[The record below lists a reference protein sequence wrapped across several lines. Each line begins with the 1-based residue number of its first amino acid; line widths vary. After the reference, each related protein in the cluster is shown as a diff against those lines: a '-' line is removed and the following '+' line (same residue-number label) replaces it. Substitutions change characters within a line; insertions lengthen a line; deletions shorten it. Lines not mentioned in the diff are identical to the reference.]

1 MGLIAMA
8 IHRSRRGE
16 NLSRGPAGIAGQR
29 LLRGNRWGNRRV
41 IGEER
46 GRRFPYACPMDM
58 DGFHPAVAS
67 WFRGRFPAA
76 TEVQQRAWRAI
87 GAGSHT
93 LISAPTGSGKTLAA
107 FLGVIDTL
115 VRRGL
120 NGGLPDETRILYVS
134 PLKAL
139 SNDINKNLQAPLAGI
154 RDGLLESGLPDV
166 RIRALVRTGDT
177 TQGERAKMRR
187 QPPHIL
193 VTTPESLYILLTSE
207 SGRRMLAT
215 VETVI
220 VDEIHALAGNKRG
233 AHLAVSLERLA
244 ALCERPPTRVGVSAT
259 TRPMEAMVEF
269 LVGTDRSPCQV
280 IDRGHVRHWDLRLE
294 LPSSPLE
301 AIMSNEVWVEIYD
314 RLAALAAE
322 HRTTIVFV
330 NTRRLAERVARHL
343 ADRCGEDRVTSHHGS
358 LSKEHRLMAEE
369 RLKAG
374 KLKMLVAT
382 ASLELGIDIGEVDL
396 VCQLGSPRGIARLLQ
411 RVGRSGHGVDRVPK
425 GRLVPLSRDELVE
438 CAALL
443 DAVARGELDAVTLCR
458 KPLDV
463 LSQQIVAEVSMRE
476 WEVDALFDLIVR
488 SAPFRELS
496 RNVYLDVLKMLAN
509 GFTTRRGRR
518 GAYLHHDRVNGRLR
532 PRRSARLTAVTNGG
546 TIPDQFDY
554 DVTLLPGDLF
564 VGTLNEDFAF
574 ESMPGDIFQLGNT
587 SYRILKVH
595 SGKVF
600 VEDAR
605 GLPPTIPFWFGEA
618 PGRSDELSAA
628 VSRLRAEVDEALG
641 CEARGRQA
649 PGSPTGG
656 SQAPDSRA
664 GGSQAPES
672 DSVAVARVAERL
684 VTSHGLPPAA
694 AEQLCEYL
702 GAARAA
708 LGGLP
713 TAQRIVI
720 ERFFDEA
727 GDTHIV
733 VHSPCG
739 SRLNR
744 AWGLALR
751 KRFCRR
757 FNFELQAAALEDTL
771 VISLGVVHS
780 FPLEEV
786 VRYLARATV
795 ADVLAQAVLDAP
807 IFPGRWRWNASV
819 ALAVRRF
826 RNGKRA
832 PAHFQRTDAE
842 DLLATVFPD
851 QLACAENLAGERE
864 IPDHPLVAQT
874 LEDCLRGVMDID
886 GLAELLGRIEAGEVE
901 VACRELTSPSPLAQ
915 EVLSA
920 KPYAF
925 LDDAPAEERRTLAV
939 QSRRHLTVEQAAD
952 LGRLDPEAIRRVRS
966 EAWPDFR
973 DEDELHDALAVLGFM
988 SPSEPGESAELGE
1001 STGPMLER
1009 LVADGRA
1016 TRFRMPGDGWVWVG
1030 AERLAELEM
1039 AVEDGRA
1046 EPRIEALECDAETPE
1061 AALRELVRSRM
1072 EGLGPVTAAELGR
1085 PLGLTERDVAGAL
1098 AALEAEGFAM
1108 RGRFSERA
1116 AKSPSGDRSELPADF
1131 ESPSRPTSTARF
1143 APPADPGEEWCDR
1156 RLLARIHRYTLKR
1169 LRSEIEPVSIAVYQ
1183 RFLFRWQGLGQERRE
1198 GSEALAAVIGELQGL
1213 ALPAVAWEREIL
1225 PARLANYSPM
1235 QMDELA
1241 VSGRIAWYRP
1251 MTRQQWNRAAE
1262 NGLQRGRG
1270 TVANSPIV
1278 ILPRETLPMWRGM
1291 AAAGNGVGD
1300 EYPLSTCAGRIHK
1313 LLMARGALFFQELVQ
1328 AGGLLRVQT
1337 EEALAELVAGGLA
1350 TSDAFQGLRA
1360 LVTPPSR
1367 RRSFHG
1373 RRSRRGPSFDTAG
1386 RWSLLDRA
1394 PADLAS
1400 ENREDAREHAARSL
1414 LRRYGVVCRSVLQR
1428 ENGLPGWRGLLRVFR
1443 RLEARG
1449 EIRGGRFVGALGGE
1463 QFALPEAVK
1472 ALRRC
1477 RRDSNADEW
1486 IVLSAA
1492 DPLNLAGI
1500 LTPGGRVP
1508 AVHSHR
1514 LAYRGGVAVATYTAA
1529 GLQWLGRPD
1538 RADKRR
1544 ADMELRGQAG
1554 MRPRAAGRSVI
1565 SGRR

>member
-1 MGLIAMA
+1 MG
-8 IHRSRRGE
+8 S
-16 NLSRGPAGIAGQR
+16 N
-29 LLRGNRWGNRRV
+29 
-41 IGEER
+41 
-46 GRRFPYACPMDM
+46 
-58 DGFHPAVAS
+58 GFHPAVAS
-67 WFRGRFPAA
+67 WFRGQFAAA
-76 TEVQQRAWRAI
+76 TAVQQRAWQAI

-107 FLGVIDTL
+107 FLAVIDSL

-120 NGGLPDETRILYVS
+120 DGGLPDETRVLYVS

-154 RDGLLESGLPDV
+154 RDELLESGLPDV
-166 RIRALVRTGDT
+166 CIRALVRTGDT
-177 TQGERAKMRR
+177 TQSERAKMRR
-187 QPPHIL
+187 QSPHIL

-259 TRPMEAMVEF
+259 TKPINAMVEF
-269 LVGTDRSPCQV
+269 LVGADRAPCQV
-280 IDRGHVRHWDLRLE
+280 IDQGHVRNWDLELE

-314 RLAALAAE
+314 RLAALAAD

-343 ADRCGEDRVTSHHGS
+343 ADRCGEDQVTSHHGS
-358 LSKEHRLMAEE
+358 LSREHRLKAED

-374 KLKMLVAT
+374 KLKVLVAT

-411 RVGRSGHGVDRVPK
+411 RVGRSGHGVDRVPR
-425 GRLVPLSRDELVE
+425 GRLMPLSRDELVE

-443 DAVARGELDAVTLCR
+443 DAVSRGELDAIALCR

-463 LSQQIVAEVSMRE
+463 LSQQIVAEVSMQE
-476 WEVDALFDLIVR
+476 WEVDALFELITR
-488 SAPFRELS
+488 STPFRDLS
-496 RNVYLDVLKMLAN
+496 RRVYLDIVKMLAN
-509 GFTTRRGRR
+509 GFTTQRGRR

-532 PRRSARLTAVTNGG
+532 PRRGARLTAVTNGG
-546 TIPDQFDY
+546 TIPDQFDH
-554 DVTLLPGDLF
+554 DVLLMPGELF
-564 VGTLNEDFAF
+564 VGALNEDFAF

-618 PGRSDELSAA
+618 PGRSDELSTA
-628 VSRLRAEVDEALG
+628 VSRLRTEVDRALKT
-641 CEARGRQA
+641 E
-649 PGSPTGG
+649 
-656 SQAPDSRA
+656 
-664 GGSQAPES
+664 
-672 DSVAVARVAERL
+672 SVAGAAERL
-684 VTSHGLPPAA
+684 AVDHGLPLSA

-708 LGGLP
+708 LDGLP
-713 TAQRIVI
+713 TAQRIVF

-733 VHSPCG
+733 VHSPYG

-757 FNFELQAAALEDTL
+757 FNFELQAAALEDTI

-780 FPLEEV
+780 FPLDEV
-786 VRYLARATV
+786 VRYLAKATV
-795 ADVLAQAVLDAP
+795 ADVLTQAVLDAP

-832 PAHFQRTDAE
+832 PAFFQRADAE

-851 QLACAENLAGERE
+851 QLACAENLASERE
-864 IPDHPLVAQT
+864 IPDHPLVTQT

-920 KPYAF
+920 RPYAF
-925 LDDAPAEERRTLAV
+925 LDDAPAEERRTLAI

-973 DEDELHDALAVLGFM
+973 DEDELHDALVVLGFM
-988 SPSEPGESAELGE
+988 SPPEPGESAD
-1001 STGPMLER
+1001 SMLEW

-1016 TRFRMPGDGWVWVG
+1016 SRFRMPGDAWVWAS
-1030 AERLAELEM
+1030 AERLAELQM
-1039 AVEDGRA
+1039 AVEGGWTD
-1046 EPRIEALECDAETPE
+1046 PPIESLECDVETPE
-1061 AALRELVRSRM
+1061 AALRELIRSRM

-1085 PLGLTERDVAGAL
+1085 PLGLDDHDVASAL
-1098 AALEAEGFAM
+1098 VALEAEGFAM
-1108 RGRFSERA
+1108 RGHFSERA
-1116 AKSPSGDRSELPADF
+1116 AESASLARSEPPADF
-1131 ESPSRPTSTARF
+1131 ESPSQSTSTAQS
-1143 APPADPGEEWCDR
+1143 ASTAQPALPNQSTEEWCDR
-1156 RLLARIHRYTLKR
+1156 RLLSRIHRYTLKR

-1183 RFLFRWQGLGQERRE
+1183 RFLFRWQGLGRERRR
-1198 GSEALAAVIGELQGL
+1198 GGEALAGVLGELQGL
-1213 ALPAVAWEREIL
+1213 ALPAAAWEREIL
-1225 PARLANYSPM
+1225 PARIADYSPM
-1235 QMDELA
+1235 EMDELA

-1251 MTRQQWNRAAE
+1251 ITRQQWIQAAE
-1262 NGLQRGRG
+1262 NGPQRGRG

-1278 ILPRETLPMWRGM
+1278 ILPRETLPLWRGM
-1291 AAAGNGVGD
+1291 TANGNGAED
-1300 EYPLSTCAGRIHK
+1300 EYPLSTGAGRVHD
-1313 LLMARGALFFQELVQ
+1313 LLMERGALFFQELVQ
-1328 AGGLLRVQT
+1328 ASGLLRVQT
-1337 EEALAELVAGGLA
+1337 EEALAELVAGGLV
-1350 TSDAFQGLRA
+1350 TSDSYQGLRV

-1367 RRSFHG
+1367 RRRFHG
-1373 RRSRRGPSFDTAG
+1373 RRSRRGPSFDSAG

-1394 PADLAS
+1394 AAPLS
-1400 ENREDAREHAARSL
+1400 GEHREEVCEHAARSL

-1428 ENGLPGWRGLLRVFR
+1428 ENGLPGWRDLLRVFR

-1463 QFALPEAVK
+1463 QFALAEAVK

-1477 RRDSNADEW
+1477 RRESNADDW

-1514 LAYRGGVAVATYTAA
+1514 LLYRDGVAVATLTAA
-1529 GLQWLGRPD
+1529 GLQWLEQLD
-1538 RADKRR
+1538 RAERQR
-1544 ADMELRGQAG
+1544 AEMQLRGRAG
-1554 MRPRAAGRSVI
+1554 GKGAVAGRSTI
-1565 SGRR
+1565 PRRMPSWRPGR

>member
-1 MGLIAMA
+1 MG
-8 IHRSRRGE
+8 S
-16 NLSRGPAGIAGQR
+16 
-29 LLRGNRWGNRRV
+29 
-41 IGEER
+41 
-46 GRRFPYACPMDM
+46 

-67 WFRGRFPAA
+67 WFRSRFPAA
-76 TEVQQRAWRAI
+76 TAVQERAWRAI
-87 GAGSHT
+87 GGGSHT

-107 FLGVIDTL
+107 FLAVVDAL
-115 VRRGL
+115 VKRGL
-120 NGGLPDETRILYVS
+120 EGGLADETRVLYVS

-154 RDGLLESGLPDV
+154 RDELLESGLPDV

-177 TQGERAKMRR
+177 TRSERAKMRR
-187 QPPHIL
+187 LAPHIL

-207 SGRRMLAT
+207 SGRRMLGT

-244 ALCERPPTRVGVSAT
+244 ALCGRPPTRVGVSAT
-259 TRPMEAMVEF
+259 TRPMDTMVEF
-269 LVGTDRSPCQV
+269 LVGADRAPCQV
-280 IDRGHVRHWDLRLE
+280 IDQGHVRDWDLRLE

-301 AIMSNEVWVEIYD
+301 AVMSNEVWVEVYD
-314 RLAALAAE
+314 RLAALAAD

-343 ADRCGEDRVTSHHGS
+343 ADRCGEDQVTSHHGS
-358 LSKEHRLMAEE
+358 LSREHRLMAEE

-374 KLKMLVAT
+374 KLKVLVAT

-425 GRLVPLSRDELVE
+425 GRLAPLSRDELVE

-443 DAVARGELDAVTLCR
+443 DAVARGELDAVGLCR

-476 WEVDALFDLIVR
+476 WGVDELFDLITR
-488 SAPFRELS
+488 STPFRDLS
-496 RNVYLDVLKMLAN
+496 RRVYLDVLKMLAN
-509 GFTTRRGRR
+509 GFTTQRGRR

-532 PRRSARLTAVTNGG
+532 PRRGARLTAVTNGG
-546 TIPDQFDY
+546 TIPDQFDH
-554 DVTLLPGDLF
+554 DVMLMPGELF

-628 VSRLRAEVDEALG
+628 VSRLRAEVEEALG
-641 CEARGRQA
+641 
-649 PGSPTGG
+649 
-656 SQAPDSRA
+656 D
-664 GGSQAPES
+664 QAPEIQTPEIQGPESRATGS
-672 DSVAVARVAERL
+672 DSVARVVERL
-684 VTSHGLPPAA
+684 AADRGLPPAA

-702 GAARAA
+702 ASARAA

-713 TAQRIVI
+713 TARRIVI

-733 VHSPCG
+733 VHSPYG

-757 FNFELQAAALEDTL
+757 FNFELQAAALEDAI

-786 VRYLARATV
+786 VRYLASATV
-795 ADVLAQAVLDAP
+795 EDVLTQAVLDAP
-807 IFPGRWRWNASV
+807 VFPGRWRWNASV

-826 RNGKRA
+826 RNGRRA
-832 PAHFQRTDAE
+832 PAYFQRTDAE

-886 GLAELLGRIEAGEVE
+886 GLAALLGRIEAGEVE
-901 VACRELTSPSPLAQ
+901 VTCRELTSPSPLAQ

-920 KPYAF
+920 RPYAF

-952 LGRLDPEAIRRVRS
+952 LGRLDPDAIRRVRS

-973 DEDELHDALAVLGFM
+973 DEDELHDALVVLGFM
-988 SPSEPGESAELGE
+988 SPSEPGEPAD
-1001 STGPMLER
+1001 PMLER
-1009 LVADGRA
+1009 LAADGRA
-1016 TRFRMPGDGWVWVG
+1016 SRFRMPGNAWVWVS

-1039 AVEDGRA
+1039 AVEDGRT
-1046 EPRIEALECDAETPE
+1046 EPRIEALACDVESPE
-1061 AALRELVRSRM
+1061 AALRELIRSRM
-1072 EGLGPVTAAELGR
+1072 EGLGPVTAVELGR
-1085 PLGLTERDVAGAL
+1085 PLGLDDRDVAIAL
-1098 AALEAEGFAM
+1098 VALEAEGFAM
-1108 RGRFSERA
+1108 RGHFSERA
-1116 AKSPSGDRSELPADF
+1116 AESSSLARSESPAEFGSPSQS
-1131 ESPSRPTSTARF
+1131 TSTARS
-1143 APPADPGEEWCDR
+1143 ASPAELAEEWCDR

-1169 LRSEIEPVSIAVYQ
+1169 LRSEIEPVSVAVYQ
-1183 RFLFRWQGLGQERRE
+1183 RFLFRWQGLGRERRR
-1198 GSEALAAVIGELQGL
+1198 GGEALAAVIGELQGL
-1213 ALPAVAWEREIL
+1213 ALPAAAWEREIL
-1225 PARLANYSPM
+1225 PARIADYSPLE
-1235 QMDELA
+1235 MDELA

-1251 MTRQQWNRAAE
+1251 ITRQQWIQAAE
-1262 NGLQRGRG
+1262 NGPQRGRG

-1278 ILPRETLPMWRGM
+1278 ILPRETLPLWRGM
-1291 AAAGNGVGD
+1291 AANGNGAED
-1300 EYPLSTCAGRIHK
+1300 EYPLSTGAERIHD
-1313 LLMARGALFFQELVQ
+1313 LLSARGALFFRELVQ

-1337 EEALAELVAGGLA
+1337 EEALAELVAGGLV
-1350 TSDAFQGLRA
+1350 TSDAFQGLRV

-1367 RRSFHG
+1367 RRRFHG
-1373 RRSRRGPSFDTAG
+1373 RPGRRGPSFDSAG

-1394 PADLAS
+1394 PAPLTGVS
-1400 ENREDAREHAARSL
+1400 REEACEHAARSV

-1428 ENGLPGWRGLLRVFR
+1428 ENGLPGWRDLLRVFR

-1463 QFALPEAVK
+1463 QFALAEAVK

-1477 RRDSNADEW
+1477 RRDSNADDW

-1508 AVHSHR
+1508 AVRSHR
-1514 LAYRGGVAVATYTAA
+1514 LLYRGGVAVATLTAA
-1529 GLQWLGRPD
+1529 GLQWLERLD
-1538 RADKRR
+1538 RAERRR
-1544 ADMELRGQAG
+1544 AEMALRGHKSPMPPTPG
-1554 MRPRAAGRSVI
+1554 RAAIPDLSSWTPIQVDCIGKRQ
-1565 SGRR
+1565 

>member
-1 MGLIAMA
+1 
-8 IHRSRRGE
+8 
-16 NLSRGPAGIAGQR
+16 
-29 LLRGNRWGNRRV
+29 
-41 IGEER
+41 
-46 GRRFPYACPMDM
+46 MDP
-58 DGFHPAVAS
+58 DGFHPAVAN
-67 WFRGRFPAA
+67 WFRGQFPAA
-76 TEVQQRAWRAI
+76 TEVQHRAWRAI

-115 VRRGL
+115 VKRGL
-120 NGGLPDETRILYVS
+120 ESGLADETRILYVS

-154 RDGLLESGLPDV
+154 RDELLESGLPDV
-166 RIRALVRTGDT
+166 CIRALVRTGDT
-177 TQGERAKMRR
+177 TQSERAKMRR
-187 QPPHIL
+187 QAPHIL

-207 SGRRMLAT
+207 SGRRMLGT

-280 IDRGHVRHWDLRLE
+280 IDQGHVRHWDLRLE

-343 ADRCGEDRVTSHHGS
+343 ADRCGEDQVTSHHGS
-358 LSKEHRLMAEE
+358 LSREHRLMAEE

-374 KLKMLVAT
+374 KLNVLVAT

-411 RVGRSGHGVDRVPK
+411 RVGRSGHGVDRVPA

-443 DAVARGELDAVTLCR
+443 DAVARGELDAVALCR

-476 WEVDALFDLIVR
+476 WEVDALFGLIVR
-488 SAPFRELS
+488 SAPFRELP
-496 RNVYLDVLKMLAN
+496 RDVYLDVLKMLAN
-509 GFTTRRGRR
+509 GFTTQRGRR

-532 PRRSARLTAVTNGG
+532 PRRAARLTAVTNGG

-554 DVTLLPGDLF
+554 DVTLLPGELF

-628 VSRLRAEVDEALG
+628 VSRLRTEVDEALG
-641 CEARGRQA
+641 DEAQGSQAPGSRAGGRQA
-649 PGSPTGG
+649 P
-656 SQAPDSRA
+656 
-664 GGSQAPES
+664 ES
-672 DSVAVARVAERL
+672 ESVAVVRVAERL

-733 VHSPCG
+733 VHSPYG

-757 FNFELQAAALEDTL
+757 FNFELQAAALEDTI

-786 VRYLARATV
+786 VRYLASATV
-795 ADVLAQAVLDAP
+795 ADVLTQAVLDAP

-864 IPDHPLVAQT
+864 IPDHPLVTQT

-886 GLAELLGRIEAGEVE
+886 GLAELLGRIEAGKVE
-901 VACRELTSPSPLAQ
+901 VACSELTSPSPLAQ

-925 LDDAPAEERRTLAV
+925 LDDAPAEDRRTLAI

-952 LGRLDPEAIRRVRS
+952 LGRLDPEAIQRVRS

-973 DEDELHDALAVLGFM
+973 DEDELHDALVVLGFM
-988 SPSEPGESAELGE
+988 SPSEPGESAD
-1001 STGPMLER
+1001 PMLER

-1016 TRFRMPGDGWVWVG
+1016 GRFRMPGDGWVWVS

-1039 AVEDGRA
+1039 VLEDGRID
-1046 EPRIEALECDAETPE
+1046 PRVEALECDVETPE
-1061 AALRELVRSRM
+1061 AALRELIRSRM
-1072 EGLGPVTAAELGR
+1072 EGLGPVTASELGQ

-1108 RGRFSERA
+1108 RGRFSERVA
-1116 AKSPSGDRSELPADF
+1116 QSPSAGQSESSADF
-1131 ESPSRPTSTARF
+1131 ESPSQSTS
-1143 APPADPGEEWCDR
+1143 PEQPASPAKPAEEWCDR

-1169 LRSEIEPVSIAVYQ
+1169 LRSEIEPVSITVYQ
-1183 RFLFRWQGLGQERRE
+1183 RFLLRWQGLGRERRQ
-1198 GSEALAAVIGELQGL
+1198 GREALAAVIGELQGL
-1213 ALPAVAWEREIL
+1213 ALPAAAWEREIL
-1225 PARLANYSPM
+1225 PARLTEYSPLE
-1235 QMDELA
+1235 MDELA

-1251 MTRQQWNRAAE
+1251 ITRQQWIQAAD
-1262 NGLQRGRG
+1262 NGPQRGRG

-1278 ILPRETLPMWRGM
+1278 ILPRETLPLWRGM
-1291 AAAGNGVGD
+1291 TAHANGAGD
-1300 EYPLSTCAGRIHK
+1300 EYPLSTGAGRIHE
-1313 LLMARGALFFQELVQ
+1313 LLTARGALFFQELVQ
-1328 AGGLLRVQT
+1328 ASGLLRVQT
-1337 EEALAELVAGGLA
+1337 EEALAELVAGGLV
-1350 TSDAFQGLRA
+1350 TSDAFQGLRV

-1367 RRSFHG
+1367 RRRFHG
-1373 RRSRRGPSFDTAG
+1373 RSGRRGPSFDSAG

-1394 PADLAS
+1394 PADLS
-1400 ENREDAREHAARSL
+1400 GENREEVCEHAARTL

-1428 ENGLPGWRGLLRVFR
+1428 ENGLPGWRDLLRVFR
-1443 RLEARG
+1443 RLEAHG

-1463 QFALPEAVK
+1463 QFAVSEAVK
-1472 ALRRC
+1472 TLRRC
-1477 RRDSNADEW
+1477 RRDSTANDW

-1514 LAYRGGVAVATYTAA
+1514 LLYRNGVAVATLTAA
-1529 GLQWLGRPD
+1529 GLQWLERLD
-1538 RADKRR
+1538 RADRRR
-1544 ADMELRGQAG
+1544 AEMELRGHKG
-1554 MRPRAAGRSVI
+1554 LRLRNPGRSSI
-1565 SGRR
+1565 PGRLPSMSSGRRAPTQ

>member
-1 MGLIAMA
+1 
-8 IHRSRRGE
+8 
-16 NLSRGPAGIAGQR
+16 
-29 LLRGNRWGNRRV
+29 
-41 IGEER
+41 
-46 GRRFPYACPMDM
+46 MDL
-58 DGFHPAVAS
+58 DGFHPAVAN
-67 WFRGRFPAA
+67 WFRGQFPAA
-76 TEVQQRAWRAI
+76 TEVQHRAWRAI

-107 FLGVIDTL
+107 FLGVIDAL
-115 VRRGL
+115 VKRGL
-120 NGGLPDETRILYVS
+120 EDGLADETRILYVS

-154 RDGLLESGLPDV
+154 RDELLESGLPDV
-166 RIRALVRTGDT
+166 CIRALVRTGDT
-177 TQGERAKMRR
+177 TQSERAKMRR
-187 QPPHIL
+187 QAPHIL

-207 SGRRMLAT
+207 SGRRMLGT

-259 TRPMEAMVEF
+259 TRPMEVMVEF
-269 LVGTDRSPCQV
+269 LLGADRAPCQV
-280 IDRGHVRHWDLRLE
+280 IDQGHVRHWDLRLE

-343 ADRCGEDRVTSHHGS
+343 ADRCGEDQVTSHHGS
-358 LSKEHRLMAEE
+358 LSREHRLKAEE

-374 KLKMLVAT
+374 KLMVLVAT

-411 RVGRSGHGVDRVPK
+411 RVGRSGHGVDRVPA

-443 DAVARGELDAVTLCR
+443 DAVAKGELDAVALCR

-476 WEVDALFDLIVR
+476 WAVDALFDLIVR
-488 SAPFRELS
+488 SAPFRDLS
-496 RNVYLDVLKMLAN
+496 RNDYLDVLKMLAN
-509 GFTTRRGRR
+509 GFTTQRGRR
-518 GAYLHHDRVNGRLR
+518 GAYLHHDRVNGWLR
-532 PRRSARLTAVTNGG
+532 PRRAARLTAVTNGG

-554 DVTLLPGDLF
+554 DVTLVPGELF

-628 VSRLRAEVDEALG
+628 VSRLRREVDETLANKAPADG
-641 CEARGRQA
+641 ARRSHAQGSQASGSHASDSQA
-649 PGSPTGG
+649 PGS
-656 SQAPDSRA
+656 QA
-664 GGSQAPES
+664 GGSQTPGS
-672 DSVAVARVAERL
+672 GSVAVARVAERL
-684 VTSHGLPPAA
+684 AEDHALPPIA

-702 GAARAA
+702 ASARAA

-713 TAQRIVI
+713 TAERIVI

-733 VHSPCG
+733 VHSPYG

-757 FNFELQAAALEDTL
+757 FNFELQAAALEDTI

-786 VRYLARATV
+786 VRYLASATV
-795 ADVLAQAVLDAP
+795 ADVLTQAVLDAP

-874 LEDCLRGVMDID
+874 LEDCLHGVMDIN
-886 GLAELLGRIEAGEVE
+886 GLADLLGRIETGEVE

-925 LDDAPAEERRTLAV
+925 LDDAPAEERRTLAI
-939 QSRRHLTVEQAAD
+939 QARRHLTVEQAAD
-952 LGRLDPEAIRRVRS
+952 LGRLDPEAIQRVRS

-973 DEDELHDALAVLGFM
+973 DEDELHDALVVLGFM
-988 SPSEPGESAELGE
+988 APSEPGEAAD
-1001 STGPMLER
+1001 PMLER

-1016 TRFRMPGDGWVWVG
+1016 SRFRMPWDAWVWVS

-1039 AVEDGRA
+1039 AVDDGRT
-1046 EPRIEALECDAETPE
+1046 EPRIEALECDVETPE
-1061 AALRELVRSRM
+1061 AALRELIRSRM

-1085 PLGLTERDVAGAL
+1085 PLGVNDRDVASAL

-1108 RGRFSERA
+1108 RGRFSECPA
-1116 AKSPSGDRSELPADF
+1116 QSPSVGQS
-1131 ESPSRPTSTARF
+1131 ESPAEF
-1143 APPADPGEEWCDR
+1143 AEEWCDR

-1183 RFLFRWQGLGQERRE
+1183 RFLFRWQGLGRERRA
-1198 GSEALAAVIGELQGL
+1198 GSEALAAVIDELQGL
-1213 ALPAVAWEREIL
+1213 ALPAAAWEREIL
-1225 PARLANYSPM
+1225 PARLADYSPM

-1251 MTRQQWNRAAE
+1251 ITRQQWIQAAE
-1262 NGLQRGRG
+1262 NGPQRGRG

-1278 ILPRETLPMWRGM
+1278 ILPREALTLWRGM
-1291 AAAGNGVGD
+1291 AAAGNVAED
-1300 EYPLSTCAGRIHK
+1300 EFPLSTGAGRIHD
-1313 LLMARGALFFQELVQ
+1313 LLMARGALFFQEIVQ

-1337 EEALAELVAGGLA
+1337 EEALAELVAGGLV
-1350 TSDAFQGLRA
+1350 TSDAFQGLRV

-1367 RRSFHG
+1367 RRRFHG
-1373 RRSRRGPSFDTAG
+1373 RRSRRGPSFDSAG
-1386 RWSLLDRA
+1386 RWSLLDLVTA
-1394 PADLAS
+1394 NLS
-1400 ENREDAREHAARSL
+1400 GENREEACEHVARSL

-1428 ENGLPGWRGLLRVFR
+1428 ENGLPGWRDLLRVFR

-1463 QFALPEAVK
+1463 QFALTEAVE

-1508 AVHSHR
+1508 AIHSHR
-1514 LAYRGGVAVATYTAA
+1514 LVYRGGVAVATRTAA
-1529 GLQWLGRPD
+1529 GLQWLEPLGGAER
-1538 RADKRR
+1538 RR
-1544 ADMELRGQAG
+1544 AERELGSRAAAQTP
-1554 MRPRAAGRSVI
+1554 PRAGPAISPRMQRMRARLATSRRGRA
-1565 SGRR
+1565 RDEF

>member
-1 MGLIAMA
+1 MG
-8 IHRSRRGE
+8 S
-16 NLSRGPAGIAGQR
+16 
-29 LLRGNRWGNRRV
+29 
-41 IGEER
+41 
-46 GRRFPYACPMDM
+46 

-67 WFRGRFPAA
+67 WFRGQFAAA
-76 TEVQQRAWRAI
+76 TAVQQRAWQAI
-87 GAGSHT
+87 GAGSNT

-107 FLGVIDTL
+107 FLAVIDSL
-115 VRRGL
+115 VKHGL
-120 NGGLPDETRILYVS
+120 DGGLPDETRVLYVS

-154 RDGLLESGLPDV
+154 RDELLKSGLPDV
-166 RIRALVRTGDT
+166 CIRALVRTGDT
-177 TQGERAKMRR
+177 TQSERAKMRR
-187 QPPHIL
+187 QSPHIL

-207 SGRRMLAT
+207 SGRRMLAP

-244 ALCERPPTRVGVSAT
+244 ALCARPPTRVGVSAT
-259 TRPMEAMVEF
+259 TKPINAMVEF

-280 IDRGHVRHWDLRLE
+280 IDQGHVRNWDLKLE

-314 RLAALAAE
+314 RLAALAAD

-343 ADRCGEDRVTSHHGS
+343 ADRCGEDQVTSHHGS
-358 LSKEHRLMAEE
+358 LSREHRLKAED

-374 KLKMLVAT
+374 KLKVLVAT

-411 RVGRSGHGVDRVPK
+411 RVGRSGHGVDRVPR
-425 GRLVPLSRDELVE
+425 GRLMPLSRDELVE

-443 DAVARGELDAVTLCR
+443 DAVSRGELDAIALCR

-463 LSQQIVAEVSMRE
+463 LSQQIVAEVSMQE
-476 WEVDALFDLIVR
+476 WEVDALFELITG
-488 SAPFRELS
+488 STPFRDLS
-496 RNVYLDVLKMLAN
+496 RRVYLDVVKMLAN
-509 GFTTRRGRR
+509 GFTTQRGRR

-532 PRRSARLTAVTNGG
+532 PRRGARLTAVTNGG
-546 TIPDQFDY
+546 TIPDQFDF
-554 DVTLLPGDLF
+554 DVTLLPGELS

-618 PGRSDELSAA
+618 PGRSDELSTA
-628 VSRLRAEVDEALG
+628 VSRLRMEVDEAL
-641 CEARGRQA
+641 EKE
-649 PGSPTGG
+649 TV
-656 SQAPDSRA
+656 A
-664 GGSQAPES
+664 G
-672 DSVAVARVAERL
+672 VAERL
-684 VTSHGLPPAA
+684 AAGHGLPLPA

-708 LGGLP
+708 LDGLP
-713 TAQRIVI
+713 TAQRIVF

-733 VHSPCG
+733 VHSPYG

-757 FNFELQAAALEDTL
+757 FNFELQAAALEDAI

-786 VRYLARATV
+786 VRYLAKATV
-795 ADVLAQAVLDAP
+795 ADVLTQAVLDAP

-832 PAHFQRTDAE
+832 PAFFQRADAE

-920 KPYAF
+920 RPYAF
-925 LDDAPAEERRTLAV
+925 LDDAPAEERRTLAI

-952 LGRLDPEAIRRVRS
+952 LGRLDPEAIERVRS
-966 EAWPDFR
+966 EAWPASR
-973 DEDELHDALAVLGFM
+973 DEDELHDALVVLGFM
-988 SPSEPGESAELGE
+988 APDEAGDAVHC
-1001 STGPMLER
+1001 MFER

-1016 TRFRMPGDGWVWVG
+1016 STFTMPCGSSVWIS
-1030 AERLAELEM
+1030 AERLAELQL
-1039 AVEDGRA
+1039 AVPGGRT
-1046 EPRIEALECDAETPE
+1046 EPPLNSLDSDVDSAE
-1061 AALRELVRSRM
+1061 AALRELIRSRM
-1072 EGLGPVTAAELGR
+1072 EGLGPVTATQLSR
-1085 PLGLTERDVAGAL
+1085 PLGLTAGGVAGAL
-1098 AALEAEGFAM
+1098 VALEAEGFAM
-1108 RGRFSERA
+1108 RGQFSERA
-1116 AKSPSGDRSELPADF
+1116 TESSLSGQ
-1131 ESPSRPTSTARF
+1131 TQ
-1143 APPADPGEEWCDR
+1143 EEWCDR

-1169 LRSEIEPVSIAVYQ
+1169 LRSEIEPVTIADYQ
-1183 RFLFRWQGLGQERRE
+1183 RFLFRWQGLGKERRQ
-1198 GSEALAAVIGELQGL
+1198 GSEALAAVIDELQGV
-1213 ALPAVAWEREIL
+1213 ALPAAAWEREVL
-1225 PARLANYSPM
+1225 PARLRDYSPLL
-1235 QMDELA
+1235 MDDLA

-1251 MTRQQWNRAAE
+1251 TLRRYRVQADEGGPR
-1262 NGLQRGRG
+1262 RGRG

-1278 ILPRETLPMWRGM
+1278 ILPREAIPAWRRL
-1291 AAAGNGVGD
+1291 AASANGSA
-1300 EYPLSTCAGRIHK
+1300 EEIPLSTGASRVRD
-1313 LLMARGALFFQELVQ
+1313 LLVARGALFFQELVQ
-1328 AGGLLRVQT
+1328 ASGLLRVQT
-1337 EEALAELVAGGLA
+1337 EEALAELVAGGLVTA
-1350 TSDAFQGLRA
+1350 DAFRGLRV
-1360 LVTPPSR
+1360 LITPPSR
-1367 RRSFHG
+1367 RKGFHG
-1373 RRSRRGPSFDTAG
+1373 RRRRRGPSFDSAG
-1386 RWSLLDRA
+1386 RWALLEMV
-1394 PADLAS
+1394 PADGSTEAS
-1400 ENREDAREHAARSL
+1400 RDAVEHAARAV

-1428 ENGLPGWRGLLRVFR
+1428 ESGLPGWRDLLGVFR

-1463 QFALPEAVK
+1463 QFALTSAVET
-1472 ALRRC
+1472 LRRC
-1477 RRDSNADEW
+1477 RRDSQADEW
-1486 IVLSAA
+1486 VVVSAA

-1500 LTPGGRVP
+1500 LTPGGRVA

-1514 LAYRGGVAVATYTAA
+1514 LLYRGGVAVATLTAA
-1529 GLQWLGRPD
+1529 GLQLLEPLNAAER
-1538 RADKRR
+1538 RR
-1544 ADMELRGQAG
+1544 AEMELRGRAG
-1554 MRPRAAGRSVI
+1554 SRAPERGDALISPRMARMRARLAASRRGRARDEF
-1565 SGRR
+1565 

>member
-1 MGLIAMA
+1 MG
-8 IHRSRRGE
+8 S
-16 NLSRGPAGIAGQR
+16 
-29 LLRGNRWGNRRV
+29 
-41 IGEER
+41 
-46 GRRFPYACPMDM
+46 
-58 DGFHPAVAS
+58 DGFHPVVAS
-67 WFRGRFPAA
+67 WFRGQFAAA
-76 TEVQQRAWRAI
+76 TAVQQRAWQAI

-107 FLGVIDTL
+107 FLAVIDSL

-120 NGGLPDETRILYVS
+120 DGGLPDETRVLYVS

-154 RDGLLESGLPDV
+154 RDKLLESGLPDV
-166 RIRALVRTGDT
+166 CIRALVRTGDT
-177 TQGERAKMRR
+177 TQSERAKMRR
-187 QPPHIL
+187 QSPHIL

-259 TRPMEAMVEF
+259 TKPINAMVEF
-269 LVGTDRSPCQV
+269 LVGADRAPCQV
-280 IDRGHVRHWDLRLE
+280 IDQGHVRNWDLKLE

-314 RLAALAAE
+314 RLAALAAD
-322 HRTTIVFV
+322 HRTTIIFV

-343 ADRCGEDRVTSHHGS
+343 ADRCGEDQVTSHHGS
-358 LSKEHRLMAEE
+358 LSREHRLKAED

-374 KLKMLVAT
+374 KLKVLVAT

-411 RVGRSGHGVDRVPK
+411 RVGRSGHGVDRVPR
-425 GRLVPLSRDELVE
+425 GRLMPLSRDELVE

-443 DAVARGELDAVTLCR
+443 DAVSRGELDAIALCR

-463 LSQQIVAEVSMRE
+463 LSQQIVAEVSMQE
-476 WEVDALFDLIVR
+476 WGVDELFDLITR
-488 SAPFRELS
+488 STPFRDLS
-496 RNVYLDVLKMLAN
+496 RRVYLDVVKMLAN
-509 GFTTRRGRR
+509 GFTTQRGRR

-532 PRRSARLTAVTNGG
+532 PRRGARLTAVTNGG
-546 TIPDQFDY
+546 TIPDQFDH
-554 DVTLLPGDLF
+554 DVLLMPGELF
-564 VGTLNEDFAF
+564 VGALNEDFAF

-628 VSRLRAEVDEALG
+628 VSRLRTEVDEALDK
-641 CEARGRQA
+641 E
-649 PGSPTGG
+649 TV
-656 SQAPDSRA
+656 A
-664 GGSQAPES
+664 G
-672 DSVAVARVAERL
+672 VAERIAAD
-684 VTSHGLPPAA
+684 HGLPLPA

-708 LGGLP
+708 LDGLP
-713 TAQRIVI
+713 TAQRIVF

-733 VHSPCG
+733 VHSPYG

-757 FNFELQAAALEDTL
+757 FNFELQAAALEDTI

-786 VRYLARATV
+786 VRYLAKATV
-795 ADVLAQAVLDAP
+795 ADVLTQAVLDAP

-832 PAHFQRTDAE
+832 PAFFQRADAE

-920 KPYAF
+920 RPYAF
-925 LDDAPAEERRTLAV
+925 LDDAPAEERRTLAI

-973 DEDELHDALAVLGFM
+973 DEDELHDALVVLGFM
-988 SPSEPGESAELGE
+988 SPPEPGESAD
-1001 STGPMLER
+1001 PMLER

-1016 TRFRMPGDGWVWVG
+1016 SRFRMPGDAWVWAS
-1030 AERLAELEM
+1030 AERLAELQM
-1039 AVEDGRA
+1039 AVEAGWID
-1046 EPRIEALECDAETPE
+1046 PRIESLECDVETPE
-1061 AALRELVRSRM
+1061 AALRELIRSRM

-1085 PLGLTERDVAGAL
+1085 PLGLDDHDVASAL
-1098 AALEAEGFAM
+1098 VALEAEGFAM
-1108 RGRFSERA
+1108 RGHFSERA
-1116 AKSPSGDRSELPADF
+1116 TESASRARSESHTESASPGQPA
-1131 ESPSRPTSTARF
+1131 RPNQST
-1143 APPADPGEEWCDR
+1143 EEWCDR
-1156 RLLARIHRYTLKR
+1156 RLLSRIHRYTLKR

-1183 RFLFRWQGLGQERRE
+1183 RFLFRWQGLGRERRR
-1198 GSEALAAVIGELQGL
+1198 GGEALAGVIGELQGL
-1213 ALPAVAWEREIL
+1213 ALPAAAWEREIL
-1225 PARLANYSPM
+1225 PARIADYSPLE
-1235 QMDELA
+1235 MDELA

-1251 MTRQQWNRAAE
+1251 ITRQQWIQAAE
-1262 NGLQRGRG
+1262 NGPQRGRG

-1278 ILPRETLPMWRGM
+1278 ILPRETLPLWRGM
-1291 AAAGNGVGD
+1291 TANGDGAED
-1300 EYPLSTCAGRIHK
+1300 EYPLSTGAARIHD
-1313 LLMARGALFFQELVQ
+1313 LLTERGALFFQELVQ
-1328 AGGLLRVQT
+1328 ASGLLRVQT
-1337 EEALAELVAGGLA
+1337 EEALAELVAGGLV
-1350 TSDAFQGLRA
+1350 TSDAFQGLRV

-1367 RRSFHG
+1367 RRRFHG
-1373 RRSRRGPSFDTAG
+1373 RRSRRGPSFDSAG

-1394 PADLAS
+1394 AAPLS
-1400 ENREDAREHAARSL
+1400 GEHREEVWEHAARTL

-1428 ENGLPGWRGLLRVFR
+1428 ENGLPGWRDLLRVFR

-1463 QFALPEAVK
+1463 QFALAEAVK

-1477 RRDSNADEW
+1477 RRDSNADDW

-1514 LAYRGGVAVATYTAA
+1514 LLYRDGVAVATLTAA
-1529 GLQWLGRPD
+1529 GLQWLEQLD
-1538 RADKRR
+1538 RAGRRR
-1544 ADMELRGQAG
+1544 AEMELRGHAG
-1554 MRPRAAGRSVI
+1554 GKGAIAGRSTIPRRMPSWRPGREV
-1565 SGRR
+1565 SGRGRPSDKV

>member
-1 MGLIAMA
+1 
-8 IHRSRRGE
+8 
-16 NLSRGPAGIAGQR
+16 
-29 LLRGNRWGNRRV
+29 
-41 IGEER
+41 
-46 GRRFPYACPMDM
+46 MDP
-58 DGFHPAVAS
+58 DGFHPAVAN
-67 WFRGRFPAA
+67 WFRGQFPAA
-76 TEVQQRAWRAI
+76 TEVQRRAWRAI

-107 FLGVIDTL
+107 FLGVIDAL
-115 VRRGL
+115 VKRGL
-120 NGGLPDETRILYVS
+120 EDGLADETRILYVS

-154 RDGLLESGLPDV
+154 RDELLESGLPDV
-166 RIRALVRTGDT
+166 CIRALVRTGDT
-177 TQGERAKMRR
+177 TQSERAKMRR
-187 QPPHIL
+187 QAPHIL

-207 SGRRMLAT
+207 SGRRMLGT

-259 TRPMEAMVEF
+259 TRPMEVMVEF
-269 LVGTDRSPCQV
+269 LLGADRAPCQV
-280 IDRGHVRHWDLRLE
+280 IDQGHVRHWDLRLE

-314 RLAALAAE
+314 RLATLAAE

-343 ADRCGEDRVTSHHGS
+343 ADRCGEDQVTSHHGS
-358 LSKEHRLMAEE
+358 LSREHRLKAEE

-374 KLKMLVAT
+374 KLKVLVAT

-411 RVGRSGHGVDRVPK
+411 RVGRSGHGVDRVPA

-443 DAVARGELDAVTLCR
+443 DAVAKGELDAVALCR

-476 WEVDALFDLIVR
+476 WAVDALFDLIVR
-488 SAPFRELS
+488 SAPFRDLS
-496 RNVYLDVLKMLAN
+496 RNDYLDVLKMLAN
-509 GFTTRRGRR
+509 GFTTQRGRR

-532 PRRSARLTAVTNGG
+532 PRRAARLTAVTNGG

-554 DVTLLPGDLF
+554 DVTLLPGELF

-628 VSRLRAEVDEALG
+628 VSRLRREVDETLANKAPADG
-641 CEARGRQA
+641 APRSHAQGSQASGSQASGSQASGSHASDSQA
-649 PGSPTGG
+649 PGS
-656 SQAPDSRA
+656 QA
-664 GGSQAPES
+664 GGSQTPGS
-672 DSVAVARVAERL
+672 GSVAVARVAERL
-684 VTSHGLPPAA
+684 AAEHALPPIA

-713 TAQRIVI
+713 TAERIVI

-733 VHSPCG
+733 VHSPYG

-757 FNFELQAAALEDTL
+757 FNFELQAAALEDTI

-786 VRYLARATV
+786 VRYLASATV
-795 ADVLAQAVLDAP
+795 ADVLTQAVLDAP

-874 LEDCLRGVMDID
+874 LQDCLRGVMDID

-901 VACRELTSPSPLAQ
+901 VACCELTSPSPLAQ

-925 LDDAPAEERRTLAV
+925 LDDAPAEERRTLAI

-973 DEDELHDALAVLGFM
+973 DEDELHDALVVLGFM
-988 SPSEPGESAELGE
+988 APSEPGEAAD
-1001 STGPMLER
+1001 PMLER

-1016 TRFRMPGDGWVWVG
+1016 SRFRMHGDGWVWVS

-1039 AVEDGRA
+1039 AVEDGRTD
-1046 EPRIEALECDAETPE
+1046 PRIEALECDVETPE
-1061 AALRELVRSRM
+1061 AALCELIRSRI

-1085 PLGLTERDVAGAL
+1085 PLGLNARDVAGAL
-1098 AALEAEGFAM
+1098 VALEAEGFAM

-1116 AKSPSGDRSELPADF
+1116 AQSPSGDRSESPADI
-1131 ESPSRPTSTARF
+1131 ESPPRSTSTIPSAS
-1143 APPADPGEEWCDR
+1143 PAEPAEEWCDR

-1183 RFLFRWQGLGQERRE
+1183 RFLFRWQGLGRERRQ
-1198 GSEALAAVIGELQGL
+1198 GREALAAVIGELQGL
-1213 ALPAVAWEREIL
+1213 ALPAAAWEREIL
-1225 PARLANYSPM
+1225 PTRLTDYSPLE
-1235 QMDELA
+1235 MDELA

-1251 MTRQQWNRAAE
+1251 MARQQWIQTAE
-1262 NGLQRGRG
+1262 NGPQRGRG

-1278 ILPRETLPMWRGM
+1278 ILPRETLPLWRGM
-1291 AAAGNGVGD
+1291 TANANGPGD
-1300 EYPLSTCAGRIHK
+1300 EYPLSTGASRIHE
-1313 LLMARGALFFQELVQ
+1313 LLSARGALFFQELVQ
-1328 AGGLLRVQT
+1328 ASGLLRVPDRGGAGRT
-1337 EEALAELVAGGLA
+1337 GGGRPGDLGCLPGIARAGHAAEPTATLSWPPQPAGAEFRFRRPLVVAGPVACGSLRRESRGSLRAYGAHAVAPLRRGVPEYPATGERPAGLA
-1350 TSDAFQGLRA
+1350 RPSPRVQAAGGARGNSRRA
-1360 LVTPPSR
+1360 LR
-1367 RRSFHG
+1367 GRAG
-1373 RRSRRGPSFDTAG
+1373 RRTVCAIRSGEG
-1386 RWSLLDRA
+1386 A
-1394 PADLAS
+1394 P
-1400 ENREDAREHAARSL
+1400 
-1414 LRRYGVVCRSVLQR
+1414 
-1428 ENGLPGWRGLLRVFR
+1428 P
-1443 RLEARG
+1443 
-1449 EIRGGRFVGALGGE
+1449 
-1463 QFALPEAVK
+1463 
-1472 ALRRC
+1472 
-1477 RRDSNADEW
+1477 
-1486 IVLSAA
+1486 
-1492 DPLNLAGI
+1492 
-1500 LTPGGRVP
+1500 
-1508 AVHSHR
+1508 
-1514 LAYRGGVAVATYTAA
+1514 
-1529 GLQWLGRPD
+1529 
-1538 RADKRR
+1538 
-1544 ADMELRGQAG
+1544 MQAG
-1554 MRPRAAGRSVI
+1554 FQRG
-1565 SGRR
+1565 